1 MRLFSVQPSPRT
13 IREAKM
19 SDTTGPADLVPD
31 PTPDTP
37 ETRLRAALPELTRAE
52 RQLAMHMLG
61 NYPMAVLG
69 SVASLARGA
78 GVSGPTVVRLVQK
91 LGYSGYP
98 DFQAQ
103 LREEVGEKLAS
114 PIAKREKWAGAPGSD
129 HVLDSFGAKV
139 IENVSATLG
148 QIDHASFD
156 AVTELLADRD
166 RRIAMLGGRLTHPV
180 AEYLATTLRVTR
192 GEVSL
197 WSNLPNSWPPALLDM
212 REGDV
217 LVAFDIRR
225 YEASVTHIVE
235 LARAQGAVVVLITD
249 RWVSPAAA
257 HAQHIL
263 PCHIEAPSAW
273 DSIAALVMLS
283 EALLAGVQNRSWD
296 QTSDR
301 LQRMESLYAR
311 AQLFRR
317 AR

>member
-1 MRLFSVQPSPRT
+1 MHSDGKT
-13 IREAKM
+13 M
-19 SDTTGPADLVPD
+19 SDA
-31 PTPDTP
+31 PTPESPDTP
-37 ETRLRAALPELTRAE
+37 EARLRAAMPDLTRAE
-52 RQLAMHMLG
+52 RQLAAHMLG
-61 NYPMAVLG
+61 NYPVAVLG
-69 SVASLARGA
+69 SVASVARGA

-91 LGYSGYP
+91 LGYTGYP

-114 PIAKREKWAGAPGSD
+114 PIAKREKWARAENADPD
-129 HVLDSFGAKV
+129 HVLDAFAAKV
-139 IENVSATLG
+139 IENLSATLG
-148 QIDHASFD
+148 QIDHAGFD
-156 AVTELLADRD
+156 AVTELLADPA
-166 RRIAMLGGRLTHPV
+166 RRISMLGGRLTHPV
-180 AEYLATTLRVTR
+180 AEYFATTLRVTR
-192 GEVSL
+192 GEVTL

-225 YEASVTHIVE
+225 YETSVLHIVE
-235 LARAQGAVVVLITD
+235 MARAQGAVVVLITD

-273 DSIAALVMLS
+273 DSITSLVMLT

-296 QTSDR
+296 KTSER

>member
-1 MRLFSVQPSPRT
+1 
-13 IREAKM
+13 M
-19 SDTTGPADLVPD
+19 SDTTGPENQPSD
-31 PTPDTP
+31 PQPSETP
-37 ETRLRAALPELTRAE
+37 EARLRAAMPDLTRAE
-52 RQLAMHMLG
+52 RQLATHMLG
-61 NYPMAVLG
+61 NYPVAVLG
-69 SVASLARGA
+69 SVASVARGA

-98 DFQAQ
+98 EFQAQ

-114 PIAKREKWAGAPGSD
+114 PIAKREKWAGDGARD
-129 HVLDSFGAKV
+129 HVLDSFATKV

-156 AVTELLADRD
+156 AVADLLADRD

-235 LARAQGAVVVLITD
+235 LARAQGAEVVLITD

>member
-1 MRLFSVQPSPRT
+1 
-13 IREAKM
+13 M
-19 SDTTGPADLVPD
+19 SDTTGPADPS
-31 PTPDTP
+31 PDTP
-37 ETRLRAALPELTRAE
+37 ETRLRAAMPELTRAE

-114 PIAKREKWAGAPGSD
+114 PIAKREKWAGNAGSD

-166 RRIAMLGGRLTHPV
+166 RRIAMLGAQEFQLAQPDPMFAAGRAMDL
-180 AEYLATTLRVTR
+180 
-192 GEVSL
+192 
-197 WSNLPNSWPPALLDM
+197 
-212 REGDV
+212 
-217 LVAFDIRR
+217 
-225 YEASVTHIVE
+225 
-235 LARAQGAVVVLITD
+235 QGALDQPVGQSRRLGHLGPRAVVEDPRLVRVRD
-249 RWVSPAAA
+249 
-257 HAQHIL
+257 
-263 PCHIEAPSAW
+263 
-273 DSIAALVMLS
+273 ALRGARGRHHEL
-283 EALLAGVQNRSWD
+283 
-296 QTSDR
+296 DR
-301 LQRMESLYAR
+301 LVVRGDEDVDR
-311 AQLFRR
+311 ALRR
-317 AR
+317 